1 MPSAVYKE
9 CEEQTYKQCQQQT
22 WQQDIAK
29 DIVLSVQG
37 DRIHL
42 CNIVCFLYAA
52 LVCGYQNIAAKLFR
66 CKADAAFTLLGG
78 NLIDILP
85 IHIIYMIAFV
95 FAVLRLFDREDSLL
109 LQLQGGEIIR
119 SFNREGF
126 FNSGSV
132 CPGYFFCKCLL
143 LLIYGILYLED
154 NRFWQEGIVSVPWI
168 SRIPADHGCHP

>member
-1 MPSAVYKE
+1 
-9 CEEQTYKQCQQQT
+9 
-22 WQQDIAK
+22 
-29 DIVLSVQG
+29 
-37 DRIHL
+37 
-42 CNIVCFLYAA
+42 
-52 LVCGYQNIAAKLFR
+52 
-66 CKADAAFTLLGG
+66 
-78 NLIDILP
+78 
-85 IHIIYMIAFV
+85 MIAFV

-154 NRFWQEGIVSVPWI
+154 NRFWQEGIEETGFLYPC
-168 SRIPADHGCHP
+168 HG